1 MKGIKILL
9 VDDDADFRKSVTKIL
24 ESDGYNVIT
33 AFDGKEARRKFKK
46 ERPDLVILDIML
58 PGEDGFSICSELK
71 EMTSFFEIPILIL
84 TSVSA
89 EIEGEKYAERIAL
102 YHKADDYAEKPIDP
116 KELLARVY
124 ALITRRRITVSE
136 PTNKKKVLIIDSDI
150 DFVRS
155 MRELLESNDFEVQ
168 SADTAKGGI
177 KMVKAMLPDLI
188 LIDAMLPDKDGFT
201 VSRELKTDTQTYN
214 IPIIMLSTL
223 DKQLRKPDFVGT
235 MASTHKVDEFIP
247 KPIKPEHLLAKIRK
261 YLKQD

>member
-1 MKGIKILL
+1 MKGAKILL
-9 VDDDADFRKSVTKIL
+9 VDDDVDFCKSTTKIL
-24 ESDGYNVIT
+24 ESDGYEVVT

-46 ERPDLVILDIML
+46 EKPDLVILDIML

-71 EMTSFFEIPILIL
+71 KITSFFEIPILVL

-89 EIEGEKYAERIAL
+89 EIEGEKYAKRIAL

-116 KELLARVY
+116 KELLARAY
-124 ALITRRRITVSE
+124 ALITRRKITVSE
-136 PTNKKKVLIIDSDI
+136 PTNKKKLLIIDSDI

-168 SADTAKGGI
+168 SADTANGGI

-214 IPIIMLSTL
+214 IPIIMLSAL
-223 DKQLRKPDFVGT
+223 DKQFRKPDFART
-235 MASTHKVDEFIP
+235 MAGTHKVDEFIP
-247 KPIKPEHLLAKIRK
+247 KPIKSEHILAKIRK
-261 YLKQD
+261 YV